1 MADTSQQLIEA
12 IEALEEVADA
22 ITPEVAA
29 AELDETSL
37 QVFWRDW
44 PQISS
49 WAGSLWRRLNQ
60 EMAEPA
66 SPADREDVDIDIGGS
81 E

>member
-66 SPADREDVDIDIGGS
+66 SPADREDVDLDIGGS